1 MSQETL
7 SAIATAAH
15 QLGAIMLLG
24 SLFFLL
30 FILRPVTRQALGV
43 SDRQRFFL
51 LLYRYLFRWLWVAL
65 LLLWGS
71 GGWQIYL
78 LGAAKPPLTV
88 EIMAGGGALITALTM
103 LGQVVRYF
111 HLADFV
117 EEERWPQAGRYSSL
131 VRVLMAGALLIGLVL
146 LLTGVGAPYLAP
158 PPP

>member
-7 SAIATAAH
+7 SAIAIAAH
-15 QLGAIMLLG
+15 QLGALMLVG

-30 FILRPVTRQALGV
+30 FILRPVTRQTLGV
-43 SDRQRFFL
+43 SERQRFFL

-71 GGWQIYL
+71 GGWQIFV
-78 LGAAKPPLTV
+78 GTAKPLLPAQ
-88 EIMAGGGALITALTM
+88 IMAGGGALITALTI

-117 EEERWPQAGRYSSL
+117 EDERWPQAGRYSSL
-131 VRVLMAGALLIGLVL
+131 VRVLMAGALLVGLVL
-146 LLTGVGAPYLAP
+146 VLTGVGAPYLAP
-158 PPP
+158 PAP